1 MVRFAPASP
10 ARGLNGTG
18 DRVEV
23 HGMERRGVRIVDTF
37 AEAFDMRAARV
48 VITARSQAWALTA
61 ARAMT
66 GFATS
71 VIGCKVEA
79 GIEADLAPDETPD
92 GRPGLSVPLFAFD
105 AEGLGKRLVE
115 RVGQT
120 ILTCP
125 TTACFDGL
133 PEAEER
139 VVVGGVLRHF
149 GDGYQSSKMLEGK
162 RYWRIPVM
170 EGEFL
175 VQESFGVQKG
185 IGGGNFLILARDP
198 DAALAAAEAAVEA
211 MRRVRG
217 VVLPFPGGVVRSGSK
232 VGAKRYK
239 KMIASTNDAYCP
251 TLRGRKGVKSVLPA
265 EVNSVLEI
273 VVNGFDRAAIESAL
287 RAGIEAACRPGVVEI
302 SAGNYGGKLGKHHV
316 RLHALFDAV
325 P

>member
-1 MVRFAPASP
+1 
-10 ARGLNGTG
+10 
-18 DRVEV
+18 
-23 HGMERRGVRIVDTF
+23 MERRGVRIVDTF

-79 GIEADLAPDETPD
+79 GIEAELAPDETPD

-232 VGAKRYK
+232 VGSRRIKS
-239 KMIASTNDAYCP
+239 MIASTNDAFCP
-251 TLRGRKGVKSVLPA
+251 TLRAVTTSSLPS

-273 VVNGFDRAAIESAL
+273 VINGIDAEAIGTAM
-287 RAGIEAACRPGVVEI
+287 RAGIDAACRNGVVAI
-302 SAGNYGGKLGKHHV
+302 TAGNYGGKLGPHHFHL
-316 RLHALFDAV
+316 RKIMGSEEKA
-325 P
+325 